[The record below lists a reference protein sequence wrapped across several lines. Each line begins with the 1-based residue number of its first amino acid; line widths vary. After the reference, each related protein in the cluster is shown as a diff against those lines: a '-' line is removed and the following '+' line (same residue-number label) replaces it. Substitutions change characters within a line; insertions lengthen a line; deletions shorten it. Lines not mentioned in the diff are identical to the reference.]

1 MAALDAV
8 VPFKNSNGTLN
19 LYEGS
24 GSPASLTLT
33 FRQGTLS
40 YSETGRAYV
49 EAMEAG
55 RHISAAPV
63 LIETDDGN
71 VTGSFTL
78 LVTSFKGSSAVTPYE
93 FLTHTSGASSYTTTA
108 KGSKPA
114 IKLVFIVD
122 STGEAGGAGGSQT
135 LTFAYAVINSIDLD
149 SGGADGLFQM
159 SVSFTDHEN
168 RPTYA

>member
-78 LVTSFKGSSAVTPYE
+78 LVTSFKAV
-93 FLTHTSGASSYTTTA
+93 SYTHLTLPT
-108 KGSKPA
+108 KR
-114 IKLVFIVD
+114 IV
-122 STGEAGGAGGSQT
+122 
-135 LTFAYAVINSIDLD
+135 
-149 SGGADGLFQM
+149 
-159 SVSFTDHEN
+159 
-168 RPTYA
+168 

>member
-1 MAALDAV
+1 MASLDAV
-8 VPFKNSNGTLN
+8 VPFKNSNGV
-19 LYEGS
+19 
-24 GSPASLTLT
+24 LTLLDGTGTPNTLQIT

-55 RHISAAPV
+55 RHVSAAPV
-63 LIETDDGN
+63 LVETDDGN
-71 VTGSFTL
+71 VSGLFTL
-78 LVTSFKGSSAVTPYE
+78 LVTSFKGSSNVTPYE
-93 FLTHTSGASSYTTTA
+93 FLTFTSGASAYTTTA

-114 IKLVFIVD
+114 IKMTFVVD
-122 STGEAGGAGGSQT
+122 STGEAGGSGGSQT
-135 LTFAYAVINSIDLD
+135 ITFAYAVINSIDLD